1 MSVSLRQLE
10 YFVAVVDEGSFTTA
24 AARLHV
30 SQPGLSHQIQA
41 LERQLGGPLLERLPR
56 GVRLTPA
63 GRTALPHARASLAH
77 AERASSAALRASG
90 VDAGELHVGTLYSIS
105 VGVLPAALRTWRRK
119 YPDVQVRLVEF
130 RHTNDLI
137 AAMEAGQADLAVGPT
152 PPAWDGPVREIG
164 AEEFVLAA
172 APWAQLPGPGVAVS
186 LADLA
191 DHDWVHFTP
200 PSGLADVLDAA
211 CAGAGFAPCAAVRTE
226 QAPSALNLAYE
237 GLGVTL
243 LPGNVVPR
251 PSTACCGAP
260 IRPCS
265 GCWRPTP
272 ACARTRSPPRS
283 SRQSATTPWP
293 PQRTFSACWGTYR
306 TRHDP
311 YQRLAAIG
319 HSLRQPVCADCTQR
333 ASVLSKVAGS

>member
-10 YFVAVVDEGSFTTA
+10 YFVAVVDEGSFTAA

-30 SQPGLSHQIQA
+30 SQPGLSHQIQS
-41 LERQLGGPLLERLPR
+41 LERQLRGPLLERLPR

-77 AERASSAALRASG
+77 AERASTAAMRASG
-90 VDAGELHVGTLYSIS
+90 VDAGELHVGTLFSIS
-105 VGVLPAALRTWRRK
+105 IGVLPAALRTWRLR

-137 AAMEAGQADLAVGPT
+137 AAMEAGQADVAVGPT

-172 APWAQLPGPGVAVS
+172 APGTALPDAGATVS

-191 DHDWVHFTP
+191 DCDWVHFTA

-211 CAGAGFAPCAAVRTE
+211 CADAGFVPRAAVRTE
-226 QAPSALNLAYE
+226 QAPSALNFARA

-243 LPGNVVPR
+243 LPGNVVPE
-251 PSTACCGAP
+251 AFDAV
-260 IRPCS
+260 
-265 GCWRPTP
+265 
-272 ACARTRSPPRS
+272 
-283 SRQSATTPWP
+283 
-293 PQRTFSACWGTYR
+293 
-306 TRHDP
+306 
-311 YQRLAAIG
+311 
-319 HSLRQPVCADCTQR
+319 LRQPDPPVR
-333 ASVLSKVAGS
+333 RMLSAYTRVRPDPITAAFVDAICHHTLATPPHLLRLLERQHDR

>member
-1 MSVSLRQLE
+1 MDVSLRQLE
-10 YFVAVVDEGSFTTA
+10 YFVAVVDEGSFTAA

-30 SQPGLSHQIQA
+30 SQPGLSHQIQT
-41 LERQLGGPLLERLPR
+41 LERQLRGPLLERLPR

-77 AERASSAALRASG
+77 AERASSAAMRASG
-90 VDAGELHVGTLYSIS
+90 IDAGELHVGTLYSIS
-105 VGVLPAALRTWRRK
+105 IGVLPPALRTWRRQ

-130 RHTNDLI
+130 RHTHDLI

-172 APWAQLPGPGVAVS
+172 APGTRLPGTRTTVS

-211 CAGAGFAPCAAVRTE
+211 CTSAGFTPRAAVRTE
-226 QAPSALNLAYE
+226 QAPSALNLAYA
-237 GLGVTL
+237 GLGITL
-243 LPGNVVPR
+243 LPGNVVPPAFDGVLRR
-251 PSTACCGAP
+251 PD
-260 IRPCS
+260 
-265 GCWRPTP
+265 
-272 ACARTRSPPRS
+272 PPVR
-283 SRQSATTPWP
+283 R
-293 PQRTFSACWGTYR
+293 
-306 TRHDP
+306 
-311 YQRLAAIG
+311 
-319 HSLRQPVCADCTQR
+319 
-333 ASVLSKVAGS
+333 VLSAYTRVRPDPITAAFVEAICHHTLATPTRLCTLLELQPDH

>member
-10 YFVAVVDEGSFTTA
+10 YFVTVVDEGSFTTA

-77 AERASSAALRASG
+77 AERATSAALRASG
-90 VDAGELHVGTLYSIS
+90 IDAGELHVGTLYSIS

-152 PPAWDGPVREIG
+152 PPAWEGPVREIG

-172 APWAQLPGPGVAVS
+172 APGAQLPDIGAAVR

-211 CAGAGFAPCAAVRTE
+211 CAAAGFAPRAAVRTE
-226 QAPSALNLAYE
+226 QAPSALNL
-237 GLGVTL
+237 GL
-243 LPGNVVPR
+243 R
-251 PSTACCGAP
+251 RRATA
-260 IRPCS
+260 
-265 GCWRPTP
+265 
-272 ACARTRSPPRS
+272 PRS
-283 SRQSATTPWP
+283 ARAAHAVGLHPRAPGPDHRRVRRGDLPPHHGHPHAHPQPAGAHPGRLGLRAGTPHRWYCSY
-293 PQRTFSACWGTYR
+293 F
-306 TRHDP
+306 
-311 YQRLAAIG
+311 L
-319 HSLRQPVCADCTQR
+319 V
-333 ASVLSKVAGS
+333 V